1 MLFLGRWVRGN
12 PLLFSLPS
20 PALEVSRP
28 IVHLLGFR
36 AGPKIPTFSL
46 VGPRP
51 PQRLCQ
57 QRAAKHVR
65 LWGCQVGT
73 TANTCYTAPAA
84 AELFMP
90 RWANILEAGLLA
102 DMMVATVVVA
112 APLASPARNSG
123 VLSLPT
129 ATRWAP
135 WEGKICAYLRRR
147 SPPGASRGR
156 PRRT

>member
-1 MLFLGRWVRGN
+1 MRGN

-36 AGPKIPTFSL
+36 AGPTIPTFSL
-46 VGPRP
+46 VEPRP

-57 QRAAKHVR
+57 QPAAK
-65 LWGCQVGT
+65 
-73 TANTCYTAPAA
+73 TCSALGMPGRNNSKYLIYRSCCGRAVHAA
-84 AELFMP
+84 LGN
-90 RWANILEAGLLA
+90 NIMEMRLLA
-102 DMMVATVVVA
+102 DMLVTTFVVA
-112 APLASPARNSG
+112 APLASPTRNCG

-135 WEGKICAYLRRR
+135 WEGKIYAYLRRR

-156 PRRT
+156 PRKT